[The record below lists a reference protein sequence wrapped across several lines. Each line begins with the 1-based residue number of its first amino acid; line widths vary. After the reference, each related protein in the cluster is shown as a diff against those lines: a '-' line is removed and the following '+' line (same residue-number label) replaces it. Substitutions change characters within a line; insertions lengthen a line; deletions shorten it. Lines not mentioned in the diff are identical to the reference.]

1 MALLMGDALSVSAG
15 VVDLVT
21 EVPRP
26 ENRYIYLLK
35 GKFVLTPCLQLLR
48 SNATSVV

>member
-1 MALLMGDALSVSAG
+1 MLMGDAFSVSAG

-26 ENRYIYLLK
+26 ENRLIWEPSSYANNL
-35 GKFVLTPCLQLLR
+35 GLR
-48 SNATSVV
+48 I

>member
-1 MALLMGDALSVSAG
+1 MRSSFLVKDILYNRYGLSVKLTGAVLMGDAFSVSAG

-26 ENRYIYLLK
+26 ENRLI
-35 GKFVLTPCLQLLR
+35 
-48 SNATSVV
+48 

>member
-1 MALLMGDALSVSAG
+1 MTLMGDAFSVSAG

-26 ENRYIYLLK
+26 VNRLI
-35 GKFVLTPCLQLLR
+35 
-48 SNATSVV
+48 

>member
-1 MALLMGDALSVSAG
+1 MSIHFIRKQIHMKKLKKVLGSVTCILMGDAFSVSAG

-26 ENRYIYLLK
+26 ENRLL
-35 GKFVLTPCLQLLR
+35 
-48 SNATSVV
+48 

>member
-1 MALLMGDALSVSAG
+1 MKLAQGGQGRKLMGDAFSVSAG

-26 ENRYIYLLK
+26 ENRLI
-35 GKFVLTPCLQLLR
+35 
-48 SNATSVV
+48 